1 MINKE
6 TNLKKF
12 LLAANWKMNM
22 NIVETEAFFKEL
34 TLKPNDSYDVYV
46 AVPFTDIYLANKT
59 KKSNDIKIGAQN
71 VYFEEKGAFTGE
83 ISTAMIKSC
92 GADFVIIGHSERR
105 EIFGE
110 DDEMINKKVLKAID
124 DDIEV
129 ILCVGETLSE
139 RDGGKHFEKIEK
151 QLKADLVDVD
161 ASKLSSFAI
170 AYEPIWAIGTGKS
183 ASKEDAE
190 EMCCFVREKVKEMNP
205 ELEAKLRVLY
215 GGSVKDTNAAD
226 LSKEEHIDGFLIGGA
241 SLKTASFE
249 AIAKEI

>member
-22 NIVETEAFFKEL
+22 NIAETEAFFNEL
-34 TLKPNDSYDVYV
+34 KIKANDAYDVYV

-59 KKSNDIKIGAQN
+59 KQSNDIKIGAQN
-71 VYFEEKGAFTGE
+71 VYFEDKGAFTGE
-83 ISTAMIKSC
+83 ISTSMIKSC
-92 GADFVIIGHSERR
+92 GAEFVIIGHSERR

-110 DDEMINKKVLKAID
+110 CDEMINKKALKAID
-124 DDIEV
+124 DDVEV

-139 RDGGKHFEKIEK
+139 REAGKHFEKIEK
-151 QLKADLVDVD
+151 QLKADLVGVD
-161 ASKLSSFAI
+161 AAKLDSFAI

-190 EMCCFVREKVKEMNP
+190 EMCSFVKELVVKIKP
-205 ELEAKLRVLY
+205 DLASKLRVLY